1 MTVKYTVILK
11 GNNLTLQDGLLA
23 LSNVTLI
30 LTAKGPV
37 LFDTGHYCQRRLL
50 LRELAQHGVEHKDV
64 KVVFLSH
71 LHFDHC
77 HNIDLFPSARVLV
90 SAQEWEYAKRP
101 HANDISIPWLI
112 HEQLGNNEVEFLD
125 GEGSISTGVRF
136 FPAPGHTP
144 GSYAIVLET
153 SDKGCVVVAGDA
165 IKYVKEIINRRND
178 IVYGT
183 VEQGVAT
190 IERIVQM
197 ADRIVPGHFPEL
209 IKQEKGF
216 TWEEVGELPLII
228 R

>member
-1 MTVKYTVILK
+1 MTVTYDVILK

-30 LTAKGPV
+30 LTAQGPV

-50 LRELAQHGVEHKDV
+50 LKELARHGVEPKDV
-64 KVVFLSH
+64 KGVFLSH

-77 HNIDLFPSARVLV
+77 HNIDLFPSACVFV
-90 SAQEWEYAKRP
+90 SVQEWEYAKHP
-101 HANDISIPWLI
+101 HPSDISIPWLI
-112 HEQLGNNEVEFLD
+112 HEQLGDKEVEFLD
-125 GEGSISTGVRF
+125 GEGSISADVRF

-144 GSYAIVLET
+144 GSFAIVLET
-153 SDKGCVVVAGDA
+153 KDKGRVVVAGDA

-190 IERIVQM
+190 IELIVQM

-209 IKQEKGF
+209 IKQGKGF
-216 TWEEVGELPLII
+216 TWEEVGELSLII

>member
-1 MTVKYTVILK
+1 MTATYNVILK

-30 LTAKGPV
+30 LTAEGPF

-50 LRELAQHGVEHKDV
+50 LRELGRHGVEPKNV
-64 KVVFLSH
+64 KGVFLSH

-77 HNIDLFPSARVLV
+77 HNIDLFPSACVFV
-90 SAQEWEYAKRP
+90 SAREWEYAKQP
-101 HANDISIPWLI
+101 HPNDISIPWLI
-112 HEQLGNNEVEFLD
+112 HEQLGNNKVEFLD
-125 GEGSISTGVRF
+125 GEGSISASVRF

-144 GSYAIVLET
+144 GSFAIVLET
-153 SDKGCVVVAGDA
+153 KDKGRVVVAGDA
-165 IKYVKEIINRRND
+165 IKYAKEIINRRND
-178 IVYGT
+178 IVYGS

-190 IERIVQM
+190 IELIVQI

-209 IKQEKGF
+209 IKHEKGF

>member
-1 MTVKYTVILK
+1 MTVTYDVILK

-30 LTAKGPV
+30 LTAQGPV

-50 LRELAQHGVEHKDV
+50 LKELARHGVESKDV
-64 KVVFLSH
+64 KGVFLSH

-77 HNIDLFPSARVLV
+77 HNIDLFPSACVFV
-90 SAQEWEYAKRP
+90 SAKEWEYAKHP
-101 HANDISIPWLI
+101 HPNDISIPWLI
-112 HEQLGNNEVEFLD
+112 HEQLGNNKVEFLD
-125 GEGSISTGVRF
+125 GEGSISADVRF

-144 GSYAIVLET
+144 GSFAIVLET
-153 SDKGCVVVAGDA
+153 EDKGRVVVAGDA

-190 IERIVQM
+190 IELIVQM